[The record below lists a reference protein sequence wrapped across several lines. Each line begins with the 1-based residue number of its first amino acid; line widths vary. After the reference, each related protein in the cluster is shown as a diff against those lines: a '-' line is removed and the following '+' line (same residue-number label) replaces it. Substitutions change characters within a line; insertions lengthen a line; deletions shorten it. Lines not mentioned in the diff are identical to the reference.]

1 MTYKG
6 FKSTLS
12 ICEGITLTRR
22 VTKEVTCMVS
32 ERSYSSNT
40 PPLIKTL
47 SHQIGAKG
55 GPVESLSIK
64 VMVLKTVQLR
74 RHSDFLKKS

>member
-47 SHQIGAKG
+47 SHQIEAK
-55 GPVESLSIK
+55 
-64 VMVLKTVQLR
+64 R
-74 RHSDFLKKS
+74 RSSRVSCYKSHGLENCPQEILTSYIP